1 MACRIYTYTDTQ
13 TRRHRD
19 TATDRDRD
27 TDRDRN
33 RQTEPETER
42 DLNIVFDLHACY
54 YFSCYMHVHTW
65 APFSEVTFTV
75 CTAGGT
81 AGGKDSVVLSDTS
94 CTCVRE
100 IEGSGGR
107 AGRGL
112 NE

>member
-1 MACRIYTYTDTQ
+1 
-13 TRRHRD
+13 
-19 TATDRDRD
+19 
-27 TDRDRN
+27 
-33 RQTEPETER
+33 
-42 DLNIVFDLHACY
+42 
-54 YFSCYMHVHTW
+54 MHVHIYEPKICTYACINYIRKIFFQSIFSFRTW
-65 APFSEVTFTV
+65 APSWGGYFHHVCVCARARACAHVRVCVYLGAIFGGGYFYGVHTV
-75 CTAGGT
+75 HT